1 MTTSQDFVD
10 YIFEQASLGSRLT
23 AKKMFGEFG
32 LYLDE
37 KIIALACDNQLYI
50 KPTEPGR
57 ALLVNVKEGAP
68 YPGAKP
74 HLLVNELLD
83 DGDLLKQ
90 VLVATAKALPAP
102 KPKTAKKTKT
112 STTPGKAKV
121 PPK

>member
-1 MTTSQDFVD
+1 MATSQDFVD
-10 YIFEQASLGSRLT
+10 YIFEQARLGSRLT

-37 KIIALACDNQLYI
+37 KIIALACDNQLFI

-57 ALLVNVKEGAP
+57 ALLGKVKEGAP

-102 KPKTAKKTKT
+102 KPKAAKATKT
-112 STTPGKAKV
+112 TKKAAAR
-121 PPK
+121 PK

>member
-1 MTTSQDFVD
+1 MATAQDFVD
-10 YIFEQASLGSRLT
+10 YIFEQAGLGSRLT

-37 KIIALACDNQLYI
+37 KIIALACDNQLFI

-57 ALLVNVKEGAP
+57 ALLGKVKEGAP

-102 KPKTAKKTKT
+102 KPKAAKATKT
-112 STTPGKAKV
+112 TKKAAAR
-121 PPK
+121 PK